1 MKSIVFDTGPVI
13 SLTMNNLLWLLEP
26 LKERFGGEFYIS
38 KTVKEELT
46 DKPLSTKK
54 FKFEALQTLQ
64 YIKKGILNVIDNDNT
79 RKLTSKLLEL
89 ANNSFK
95 ARGNWIRIVHYGEIE
110 SLASAILLNSKA
122 LVIDER
128 TTRTLL
134 EDPQT
139 LIKILQSKLH
149 TRIFV
154 NEKNLIEFKKETKD
168 IKVIRSVEL
177 ITVAFELG
185 LLNRYLPDISNP
197 RENLLDA
204 ALWGAKFYGCA
215 VSNKEIKEIIKLEV
229 H

>member
-1 MKSIVFDTGPVI
+1 MKSIVFDTGPII

-26 LKERFGGEFYIS
+26 LKDRFGGEFYIS
-38 KTVKEELT
+38 KTVREELI

-64 YIKKGILNVIDNDNT
+64 YIKRGTLKVIDNENT
-79 RKLTSKLLEL
+79 KKITSKLLEL

-95 ARGNWIRIVHYGEIE
+95 ARGNWIRIVHHGEIE

-134 EDPQT
+134 EDPKT
-139 LIKILQSKLH
+139 LIRILQNKLH
-149 TRIFV
+149 TKIFV
-154 NEKNLIEFKKETKD
+154 NEKNLVEFEKEVRN

-177 ITVAFELG
+177 ITAAFELG
-185 LLNRYLPDISNP
+185 LLDRYLPDISNP
-197 RENLLDA
+197 KENLLDA
-204 ALWGAKFYGCA
+204 VLWGAKFYGCA
-215 VSNKEIKEIIKLEV
+215 VSNREIEDIIRLEV